1 MVGYNC
7 YCYIYIHM
15 NGEQLL
21 LVSGAVRRSMA
32 MKLAV
37 LGCLATSATPAW
49 PNGLHSMLGKTMA
62 GDIKPLADFEGKP
75 VLMVN
80 VASR

>member
-1 MVGYNC
+1 
-7 YCYIYIHM
+7 
-15 NGEQLL
+15 
-21 LVSGAVRRSMA
+21 MA